1 MPPEYSLARN
11 LAAWH
16 NSLVQHGVP
25 GFEPVDEEFGSES
38 SMAVIKAIQASI
50 GDVVNRLK
58 KSAVASAQFCVT
70 LSSVPGSRMI
80 RRNSAPPG
88 AADAVSLDNIQ
99 SVMGDALT
107 RLADAMRDIEAD
119 SAYRLDAYT
128 TAAAAAQEHA
138 HNVISLIAVINMLG
152 HSFPEPM
159 RRSMD
164 DMKFSAM
171 EYLGNDAPAPTLF
184 MYESELPF

>member
-70 LSSVPGSRMI
+70 LSGVPGSRMI

-99 SVMGDALT
+99 SVMADALT

-128 TAAAAAQEHA
+128 AASAAAEVYA
-138 HNVISLIAVINMLG
+138 HNVLSLIAVINMLG
-152 HSFPEPM
+152 HSFPEPI

-164 DMKFSAM
+164 DMKFISLGCLGSA
-171 EYLGNDAPAPTLF
+171 APEPFLF